1 MKVPNRRLL
10 AFFATAAF
18 ALALCALPQPAFA
31 AVIPLDSRI
40 AVAVSGG
47 YWVDGDVNI
56 AVADKFSRFAESALR
71 RDLRAAGFKNISA
84 TSLTRKQRAILEGGG
99 AASLARSQKVQF
111 LLCGNI
117 TEDGADLNSFG
128 TFTTSVSMTLQ
139 IVSASSGEYVFDG
152 ISSAKAV
159 GGTREEA
166 TRKAVE
172 KASRDIAAQ
181 IAGDF

>member
-1 MKVPNRRLL
+1 MKAFRKLPLL
-10 AFFATAAF
+10 LT
-18 ALALCALPQPAFA
+18 ALALFICAPSDAAFA

-47 YWVDGDVNI
+47 YWIEGDVSV
-56 AVADKFSRFAESALR
+56 AVADKFSRFAESVIR
-71 RDLRAAGFKNISA
+71 RELRAAGFTKISA
-84 TSLTRKQRAILEGGG
+84 TNLTQKQRAILNGGADG
-99 AASLARSQKVQF
+99 AASLARSQKVKY

-117 TEDGADLNSFG
+117 TEDGADINAFG
-128 TFTTSVSMTLQ
+128 TFTASVSMTLQ
-139 IVSASSGEYVFDG
+139 IVAASSGEYVFDG

-172 KASRDIAAQ
+172 KASLEVVSQ
-181 IAGDF
+181 IAGGF